1 MQKEALAPYWIAETP
16 ETCSTDFDKK
26 KKKNAE
32 LGKLPRK
39 NVNIFKEIFEID
51 FQIYTIRQNILAVY
65 HLTPFGVFS
74 LEVKVSDRSDTIENE
89 PKNRKFFE
97 YLVSTDEDF
106 LNMCCVFSNC
116 TKLAAIHRRRQLL
129 YRISKLREKRQHFFD
144 QLKENDLVTALNV
157 LPFEES
163 NIKKLESKVK
173 KTNQLV
179 FCQYCKK
186 IFILSRSFSRHYQT
200 HKYQEYK
207 KEIKLHLD
215 EVTRLSIIRQLDHNR
230 GAGDV
235 ANRSIPRKTGPVQ
248 QRTLFDPVN
257 QYDNL
262 VGKQSG
268 LSHQ

>member
-1 MQKEALAPYWIAETP
+1 
-16 ETCSTDFDKK
+16 
-26 KKKNAE
+26 
-32 LGKLPRK
+32 
-39 NVNIFKEIFEID
+39 
-51 FQIYTIRQNILAVY
+51 
-65 HLTPFGVFS
+65 
-74 LEVKVSDRSDTIENE
+74 
-89 PKNRKFFE
+89 
-97 YLVSTDEDF
+97 
-106 LNMCCVFSNC
+106 
-116 TKLAAIHRRRQLL
+116 
-129 YRISKLREKRQHFFD
+129 
-144 QLKENDLVTALNV
+144 LKEHDLVTALNV

-173 KTNQLV
+173 KTNQLI

-186 IFILSRSFSRHYQT
+186 IFIVSSSFSRHYQT

-268 LSHQ
+268 LSHQKVEVIDISSEFQTPSVSSYASSSCESLIKFLRAFQPSLIPIKR